1 MLSSLAP
8 CPMPQLLVRNIE
20 AGVVRKLRRRAATE
34 GISVEE
40 AHRRLL
46 RSALL
51 GGAEDPRENFLA
63 YLRHIPAGDHGD
75 FPRAKDLPRPA
86 PL

>member
-1 MLSSLAP
+1 
-8 CPMPQLLVRNIE
+8 MPQLLVRNIE

-51 GGAEDPRENFLA
+51 GGAADPRENFIA
-63 YLRHIPAGDHGD
+63 YLRQIPTDEAVE
-75 FPRAKDLPRPA
+75 FPRAKDLPRSA
-86 PL
+86 SL